1 MAMPTSSPA
10 AGTGLGLPRTIF
22 DDVHHDFRASVR
34 SFLIAEALPH
44 TERWEETGLVDREF
58 FRKAAAQGM
67 IGFMAPEE
75 YGGTGVEDF
84 RFNVVIEEECSY
96 TGAVGD
102 NLNLTNSILAPYM
115 LDLTTDEQKA
125 RWVPRW
131 TTGDLIPAVCM
142 TEPGAGSDLRGIA
155 STARWTG
162 DHYVLNGSKTFV
174 TSGIQADL
182 VIVAA
187 NVVQEGVKGL
197 GLFAVEAGTDG
208 FTRGRKLAKAG
219 RKAQDTAELFFSDV
233 IVPPENVLGVPG
245 EGLRNLMANLA
256 QERLSMAVGGVAAS
270 ERALEITLNYV
281 RDRKAFG
288 QPIGSFQANK
298 FALAELAAEIGVGR
312 VYVDRCIEE
321 HVNGRLSAT
330 NAAAAKLWATE
341 LQGRVMDRC
350 LQLHGGYGYMDE
362 YEISRLWRDAR
373 VTRIY
378 GGTSEIMKEI
388 VGRSLSL

>member
-1 MAMPTSSPA
+1 MATPTTSPP
-10 AGTGLGLPRTIF
+10 AGAGLGLPRTIF

-34 SFLIAEALPH
+34 AFLLAEAVPH
-44 TERWEETGLVDREF
+44 GERWEREGLVDRDF
-58 FRKAAAQGM
+58 FRKAGAQGL

-75 YGGTGVEDF
+75 LGGAGIDDF
-84 RFNVVIEEECSY
+84 RFNAILDEEHCY

-102 NLNLTNSILAPYM
+102 NLNLTNSILAPYL

-125 RWVPRW
+125 RWVPPW
-131 TTGDLIPAVCM
+131 TRGDLIPAICM
-142 TEPGAGSDLRGIA
+142 SEPGAGSDLRGIKA
-155 STARWTG
+155 TARWNG

-187 NVVQEGVKGL
+187 NVVQEGVTGL
-197 GLFAVEAGTDG
+197 GLFAVEAGTEG
-208 FTRGRKLAKAG
+208 FTHGRKLAKAG
-219 RKAQDTAELFFSDV
+219 RKAQDTAELFFDDV
-233 IVPPENVLGVPG
+233 VVPTENVVGRPG
-245 EGLRNLMANLA
+245 EGLRNLMRNLA
-256 QERLSMAVGGVAAS
+256 QERLGMAVTAVAAC
-270 ERALEITLNYV
+270 ERALELTLEYV
-281 RDRKAFG
+281 RDRRAFG
-288 QPIGSFQANK
+288 QPIGSFQYNK
-298 FALAELAAEIGVGR
+298 FGLADLATEIQVGR

-321 HVNGRLSAT
+321 HVQGRLNAT
-330 NAAAAKLWATE
+330 NAAAAKLWTTE

-388 VGRSLSL
+388 VGRSLAL

>member
-1 MAMPTSSPA
+1 VGA
-10 AGTGLGLPRTIF
+10 GLGLPRAIF
-22 DDVHHDFRASVR
+22 EDHHHDFRKSVR
-34 SFLIAEALPH
+34 GFLLAEALPY
-44 TERWEETGLVDREF
+44 TERWEAEGLVDREF

-75 YGGTGVEDF
+75 YGGAGIDDF
-84 RFNVVIEEECSY
+84 RFNVIIDEEYCY

-131 TTGDLIPAVCM
+131 TSGDLIPAVCM
-142 TEPGAGSDLRGIA
+142 TEPGAGSDLRGMQATA
-155 STARWTG
+155 SWTG

-182 VIVAA
+182 VFVAA
-187 NVVQEGVKGL
+187 NVIQDGVTGL
-197 GLFAVEAGTDG
+197 GLFAVEAGADG
-208 FTRGRKLAKAG
+208 FSRGRKLAKAG
-219 RKAQDTAELFFSDV
+219 RKAQDTAELFFTDV
-233 IVPPENVLGVPG
+233 VVPVENVVGVPG
-245 EGLRNLMANLA
+245 EGLRNLMRNLA
-256 QERLSMAVGGVAAS
+256 QERLGMAVQAVAAA
-270 ERALEITLNYV
+270 ERALEVTLDYV
-281 RDRKAFG
+281 RERRAFG
-288 QPIGSFQANK
+288 QSIGSFQANK
-298 FALAELAAEIGVGR
+298 FALADLAAEIGVGR

-321 HVNGRLSAT
+321 HVLGRLNAT
-330 NAAAAKLWATE
+330 NAAAAKLWTTE

-350 LQLHGGYGYMDE
+350 VQLHGGYGYMDE

-378 GGTSEIMKEI
+378 GGTSEIMREI